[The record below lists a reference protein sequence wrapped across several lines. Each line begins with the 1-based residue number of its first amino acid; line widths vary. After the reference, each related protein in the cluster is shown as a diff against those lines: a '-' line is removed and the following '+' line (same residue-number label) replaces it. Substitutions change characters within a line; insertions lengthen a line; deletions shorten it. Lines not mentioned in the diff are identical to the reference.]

1 MGPVP
6 EGFYAY
12 FRIRFPRLL
21 LCVFEVVKEYFG
33 DEDVFG
39 VYFYKRPIK
48 PEKEKGKGK
57 EKEKDKDKEECN
69 NENLDAVHEESGKEE
84 AKEDV

>member
-21 LCVFEVVKEYFG
+21 LCVYEVVKEYFG

-39 VYFYKRPIK
+39 VYFYKRPFK
-48 PEKEKGKGK
+48 DKKAKEKS
-57 EKEKDKDKEECN
+57 DNNSVATNSSNNSDKEDSGQE
-69 NENLDAVHEESGKEE
+69 NEQVAE
-84 AKEDV
+84 